1 MLSVFDLPTSPGDEI
16 LTAEATQFS
25 DDEGS
30 RGEGERGGER
40 REGNANGLVMKEE
53 ALTQMTHK
61 WMDSKRE
68 KENLF
73 GQRRSRNGRRASMED
88 LDFIEE
94 FLWREESLSE
104 GSSSLGKGAGGDSS
118 VNSSV
123 SNSSNGGSGSK
134 EAGESGS
141 GTIVVLPPPISPRDR
156 THKRS
161 NSVPSPSTTLTS
173 SQFYGGAG
181 GMMRAEEEGE
191 RVWYSKD
198 SREREKENE
207 KGKEKESEREK
218 GTEQEE
224 HGADQGAGPHQHE
237 MEKEEEEQE
246 RRITV
251 VRHPPK
257 WTYADTCFVCKKS
270 FSTFLRRRVRS

>member
-1 MLSVFDLPTSPGDEI
+1 MLSVFDLPTSPGDEM

-118 VNSSV
+118 SV

-134 EAGESGS
+134 EAGDSGS

-173 SQFYGGAG
+173 SQFYGGLG
-181 GMMRAEEEGE
+181 GMTRAEEEGE
-191 RVWYSKD
+191 SVWYSKD

-207 KGKEKESEREK
+207 KGKEKESES
-218 GTEQEE
+218 EQEE
-224 HGADQGAGPHQHE
+224 HSPNQGLHQHE